1 MAFATCKYDRELQ
14 FMWSKVKYLNSQL
27 EALDEMKGDEEE
39 AKLILEKR
47 KEIEKEIEFLTER
60 FTEIELTYVESGME
74 EYLKELKLKASGP
87 PPAPEYACPAPKA
100 APAEETESGRE
111 TVGSITKEISEL
123 ELKLIEARLSGN
135 ASEEA
140 KLTMAVSALRSRR
153 DDIVETMKA
162 DNMKE
167 SEVTDDVRR
176 DVESLRIQTSE
187 LRNEIVGIK
196 DVLSRIA
203 EKLGIDDQE

>member
-1 MAFATCKYDRELQ
+1 
-14 FMWSKVKYLNSQL
+14 
-27 EALDEMKGDEEE
+27 
-39 AKLILEKR
+39 
-47 KEIEKEIEFLTER
+47 
-60 FTEIELTYVESGME
+60 
-74 EYLKELKLKASGP
+74 
-87 PPAPEYACPAPKA
+87 
-100 APAEETESGRE
+100 
-111 TVGSITKEISEL
+111 
-123 ELKLIEARLSGN
+123 
-135 ASEEA
+135 
-140 KLTMAVSALRSRR
+140 MAVSALRSRR